1 MHELRVM
8 APVELHANTTY
19 YAQHPALKS
28 VWKKP
33 ISKLFSFYRAMF
45 QLAQSLQDQAI
56 SEKIQTGGNEDID
69 FPVVSKK

>member
-1 MHELRVM
+1 
-8 APVELHANTTY
+8 
-19 YAQHPALKS
+19 
-28 VWKKP
+28 
-33 ISKLFSFYRAMF
+33 MF